1 MLGVILVGL
10 WLITFALILLG
21 YRPGGPVDILVGV
34 ASVGPILVALAAV
47 RWPPVARSPRVFAF
61 VAWLALLGILL
72 LVPSIAGLV
81 SQLQGRGAQTLLPSA
96 EAAYPW
102 ALALLATS
110 VFAGIGVARRR
121 LGDRA
126 TRARRLVAGI
136 ALGVVAT
143 LVAGSA
149 FTAAAVYNE
158 LSLGQRPANSSR
170 FGPTD
175 PTLEPP
181 PCDGPLRVGSS
192 ANVTLL
198 MDTSVDGKS
207 TGQAT
212 LTGQRSGT
220 DIRWDG
226 YVASSRTFGRSG
238 FARVGAD
245 SWLLTPGDGW
255 TMLLPSHA
263 HGSDMDRELWF
274 EALATSQ
281 RKVVEDV
288 GLAYVDGARARHCR
302 IPLDGTTLRLAVPEV
317 DLLVGDL
324 DLSRWRGELDFWVFA
339 DDELGQASGYADG
352 PGTGLAESALT
363 AEVRFTLFA
372 IDRDSPITVLSP
384 T

>member
-72 LVPSIAGLV
+72 LVPSIVGLV

-149 FTAAAVYNE
+149 FTAAA
-158 LSLGQRPANSSR
+158 
-170 FGPTD
+170 
-175 PTLEPP
+175 
-181 PCDGPLRVGSS
+181 
-192 ANVTLL
+192 
-198 MDTSVDGKS
+198 
-207 TGQAT
+207 
-212 LTGQRSGT
+212 
-220 DIRWDG
+220 
-226 YVASSRTFGRSG
+226 
-238 FARVGAD
+238 
-245 SWLLTPGDGW
+245 
-255 TMLLPSHA
+255 
-263 HGSDMDRELWF
+263 
-274 EALATSQ
+274 
-281 RKVVEDV
+281 
-288 GLAYVDGARARHCR
+288 
-302 IPLDGTTLRLAVPEV
+302 
-317 DLLVGDL
+317 
-324 DLSRWRGELDFWVFA
+324 
-339 DDELGQASGYADG
+339 
-352 PGTGLAESALT
+352 
-363 AEVRFTLFA
+363 
-372 IDRDSPITVLSP
+372 
-384 T
+384 